1 MENTEREEALERATL
16 YSNIGIIADV
26 LNDLIIELKEAGLI
40 DKECAGD
47 KQEGLE
53 AVMERARKAL
63 DKYNAEL
70 TKRKEIN

>member
-1 MENTEREEALERATL
+1 MENIEREEALERATL

-47 KQEGLE
+47 KQDGLE

-70 TKRKEIN
+70 TKTKEIN

>member
-1 MENTEREEALERATL
+1 MENIEREEALERATL
-16 YSNIGIIADV
+16 YSNIDIIADV

-47 KQEGLE
+47 KQDGLE

-70 TKRKEIN
+70 TKAKEIN